1 MLAGIIAVVGFLGT
15 VLIAI
20 PMYIFGLFFE
30 MMGFNGKKKTTKPQ
44 KTQQKKTP
52 VSAGEL
58 GNVTN
63 KKELRE
69 AVRLMGFDEAI
80 KRKKEILQI
89 EKQIKETGGKNDVL
103 PNRWSETLNRLL
115 GKETIQND
123 FNNTL

>member
-1 MLAGIIAVVGFLGT
+1 MGIISLLAGVIAVVGFLGT

-30 MMGFNGKKKTTKPQ
+30 MMGFDGKKKTTKQQKPQ
-44 KTQQKKTP
+44 KTQQKKSP

-58 GNVTN
+58 GNITS

-69 AVRLMGFDEAI
+69 AVRQMGFDEAI

-89 EKQIKETGGKNDVL
+89 EKQIKESGRKK
-103 PNRWSETLNRLL
+103 R
-115 GKETIQND
+115 
-123 FNNTL
+123 